1 MKDIILY
8 PLSIFI
14 SIFEHIG
21 KYFDLMF
28 KTLRSFRTW
37 HLYLDSIP
45 DHIFSLGIASL
56 PIVIFTGLFSGMVT
70 AVQAAYQFE
79 SGLIPTWY
87 VGGIVG
93 EAVLLELGPMITGL
107 VMTGRVGATIAAEL
121 GTMRVSEQIDALETL
136 SFDPVSFLVMPR
148 IVACAIMFPVMIIFA
163 DLFGIIGGY
172 LAALSFMDVS
182 SFDFIRG
189 LKSWFRPWSAIFGLI
204 KGFFFGLTI
213 TSIACY
219 FGFYTKGGAQGV
231 GKSTTTTVVVS
242 CLSLVVLDYILAA
255 LLL

>member
-1 MKDIILY
+1 MKNIFLY
-8 PLSIFI
+8 PLSAFI
-14 SIFEHIG
+14 SLFEHIG
-21 KYFDLMF
+21 RYFDLMF

-37 HLYLDSIP
+37 HLYLDSLP
-45 DHIFSLGIASL
+45 YHIYTLGITAL
-56 PIVIFTGLFSGMVT
+56 PIVVFTGLFSGMVT

-79 SGLIPTWY
+79 SGFIPTWY

-93 EAVLLELGPMITGL
+93 EAVFLELGPMITGL
-107 VMTGRVGATIAAEL
+107 VMTGRVGATIAAEI

-148 IVACAIMFPVMIIFA
+148 ILACAIMFPVMIVFA

-172 LAALSFMDVS
+172 LAAISSMDVTA
-182 SFDFIRG
+182 FDFIRG
-189 LKSWFRPWSAIFGLI
+189 LKDWFRPWDAIFGVI
-204 KGFFFGLTI
+204 KGFFFGITI

-219 FGFYTKGGAQGV
+219 FGFYTTGGAQGV

-242 CLSLVVLDYILAA
+242 CMSIVALDYILAA

>member
-8 PLSIFI
+8 PFSIFI

-21 KYFDLMF
+21 RYFDLMF
-28 KTLRSFRTW
+28 KTLRSFRSW
-37 HLYLDSIP
+37 HLYLDSVP
-45 DHIFSLGIASL
+45 DHIFTLGVRAL
-56 PIVIFTGLFSGMVT
+56 PIVVFTGLFSGMVT

-79 SGLIPTWY
+79 SGFIPTWY

-93 EAVLLELGPMITGL
+93 EAIFLELGPMITGL

-121 GTMRVSEQIDALETL
+121 GTKRVSEQIDALETL
-136 SFDPVSFLVMPR
+136 SFDPIAFLVMPR
-148 IVACAIMFPVMIIFA
+148 ILACAIMFPVMIIVA

-172 LAALSFMDVS
+172 LAALSSMDVTG
-182 SFDFIRG
+182 FDFIRG

-219 FGFYTKGGAQGV
+219 FGFYTEGGAQGV

-242 CLSLVVLDYILAA
+242 CLSIVILDYVLAA

>member
-8 PLSIFI
+8 PLLIFV
-14 SIFEHIG
+14 SLFEHIG
-21 KYFDLMF
+21 RYFDLMF

-37 HLYLDSIP
+37 YQYLDSLP
-45 DHIFSLGIASL
+45 HLIFSLGVTAL
-56 PIVIFTGLFSGMVT
+56 PIVLITGLFSGMVT

-79 SGLIPTWY
+79 SGFIPTWY

-93 EAVLLELGPMITGL
+93 EAVFLELGPMITGL
-107 VMTGRVGATIAAEL
+107 VMTGRVGATIAAEI
-121 GTMRVSEQIDALETL
+121 GTMRVTEQIDALETL

-148 IVACAIMFPVMIIFA
+148 ILACAIMFPVMIIVA

-172 LAALSFMDVS
+172 LAAISSMDITG
-182 SFDFIRG
+182 FDFIKG
-189 LKSWFRPWSAIFGLI
+189 LKDWFRPWDAFFGVI
-204 KGFFFGLTI
+204 KGFFFGITI
-213 TSIACY
+213 SSIACY
-219 FGFYTKGGAQGV
+219 FGFYTTGGAQGV

-242 CLSLVVLDYILAA
+242 CLSIVILDYILAA